1 MEGGNALAGILF
13 GDINPSGKLP
23 MSWPKKLEDCPAHKL
38 GEYPGD
44 GKTVHYKDDIYV
56 GYRYYDT
63 YKVTPQFPFGFG
75 LSYSSFAYSG
85 LKVQP
90 GAQSATVSFTIQNT
104 GKQAGGETV
113 QVYVKE
119 KQPLLPRPDKELKAF
134 QKVFLQPGE
143 KKTITLDLKKDAFQ
157 YYDDTKKQWVM
168 DKGQFIIYAGAS
180 SADMRLQQE
189 VTL

>member
-1 MEGGNALAGILF
+1 
-13 GDINPSGKLP
+13 
-23 MSWPKKLEDCPAHKL
+23 
-38 GEYPGD
+38 
-44 GKTVHYKDDIYV
+44 
-56 GYRYYDT
+56 
-63 YKVTPQFPFGFG
+63 
-75 LSYSSFAYSG
+75 
-85 LKVQP
+85 LKVQT
-90 GAQSATVSFTIQNT
+90 GEQSATVSFTIENS

-168 DKGQFIIYAGAS
+168 DKGQFIIYVGAS